1 MSLFARELPPT
12 AGLPMQASDFLP
24 GGGDLRDILA
34 NQLGT
39 PPLQLTCSGTHALL
53 IALRTLRKRAPKRDT
68 VILPAYTCPLVPI
81 AVHSLGLRVQL
92 CDTRRGHFDFDPAQ
106 LSRLADART
115 LAILPTHLGGRIAD
129 VERACDIA
137 RRAGAWVIEDAA
149 QALGARIGNSSVG
162 LRGDIGFF
170 SLAAG
175 KGLSLHEGG
184 LLVSRDDELR
194 AALAEHAAEQVRSSL
209 RWELLRSVQL
219 LGLAACYR
227 PSLLS
232 LVYGNPLRNALQRGD
247 LEEAVGDIFPLDIP
261 QHRVSHWRQNIGAN
275 AARRLPAFLQA
286 GRLRAL
292 QLRVQLAQLPAVEVV
307 DGLAGTGGTWPMLM
321 LLLPSQRA
329 RDAALD
335 ELWPRGLGA
344 SRMFIHALPD
354 YAYLRGIVPQDDMP
368 NARDFAARMLTL
380 GNSAWQTREETAEI
394 LRALA
399 AAQP

>member
-12 AGLPMQASDFLP
+12 AGLPIQASDFLP
-24 GGGDLRDILA
+24 GGGHLREVLA
-34 NQLGT
+34 SQLGT

-53 IALRTLRKRAPKRDT
+53 IALRTLRKRAPRRDT
-68 VILPAYTCPLVPI
+68 VIMPAYTCPLVPI

-92 CDTRRGHFDFDPAQ
+92 CDTRRGHFDFDPGQ
-106 LSRLADART
+106 LRRLADART

-129 VERACDIA
+129 VELACEVA
-137 RRAGAWVIEDAA
+137 RGAGAWVIEDAA
-149 QALGARIGNSSVG
+149 QALGARVGNSSVG

-194 AALAEHAAEQVRSSL
+194 AGLAEHAVQHVRSSL

-219 LGLAACYR
+219 IGLAACYR

-232 LVYGNPLRNALQRGD
+232 LVYGNPLRSALQRDD
-247 LEEAVGDIFPLDIP
+247 LEGAVGDIFPLDIP
-261 QHRVSHWRQNIGAN
+261 QHRVSHWRQNIGAR

-286 GRLRAL
+286 GRLRVL

-307 DGLAGTGGTWPMLM
+307 DGLAGSGGTWPLLM

-329 RDAALD
+329 RDAVLKD
-335 ELWPRGLGA
+335 LWPRGLGA

-354 YAYLRGIVPQDDMP
+354 YTYLRGIVPQDDMP

-380 GNSAWQTREETAEI
+380 GNSAWQTREDTAI
-394 LRALA
+394 
-399 AAQP
+399 

>member
-12 AGLPMQASDFLP
+12 AGLPMQATDFLP
-24 GGGDLRDILA
+24 GGGDLREILA

-261 QHRVSHWRQNIGAN
+261 QHRVSHWRQNIGAH

-321 LLLPSQRA
+321 LLMPSQRA

-335 ELWPRGLGA
+335 ALWPRGLGA

>member
-24 GGGDLRDILA
+24 GGGDLREILA
-34 NQLGT
+34 RQLGT

-247 LEEAVGDIFPLDIP
+247 LEEAVGDIFPLNIP

-380 GNSAWQTREETAEI
+380 GNSAWQSREETAEI

>member
-1 MSLFARELPPT
+1 MNLFARELPPT
-12 AGLPMQASDFLP
+12 AGLPLQASDFVP
-24 GGGDLRDILA
+24 GGGDLRTILA

-39 PPLQLTCSGTHALL
+39 PPLQPTCSGTHALL
-53 IALRTLRKRAPKRDT
+53 IALRTLRKRAPHRDT

-92 CDTRRGHFDFDPAQ
+92 CDTRHGHFDFDPGQ
-106 LSRLADART
+106 LKRLADART

-129 VERACDIA
+129 VELACEIA
-137 RRAGAWVIEDAA
+137 RSAGAWVIEDAA
-149 QALGARIGNSSVG
+149 QALGARVGSHSVG

-194 AALAEHAAEQVRSSL
+194 AALAEHAAQHVRFSL

-219 LGLAACYR
+219 MGLAACYR
-227 PSLLS
+227 PWLLS
-232 LVYGNPLRNALQRGD
+232 LVYGNPLRSALRRGD
-247 LEEAVGDIFPLDIP
+247 VEAAVGDVFALDIP
-261 QHRVSHWRQNIGAN
+261 QHRVSRWRLSIGAR
-275 AARRLPAFLQA
+275 AAQRLPAFLQA
-286 GRLRAL
+286 GRMRAL
-292 QLRVQLAQLPAVEVV
+292 QLRVQLAQLPVVEVV
-307 DGLAGTGGTWPMLM
+307 DGVAGTGGTWPLLM

-329 RDAALD
+329 RDAALAD
-335 ELWPRGLGA
+335 LWPRGLGV

-354 YAYLRGIVPQDDMP
+354 YAYLRGIVPPTDVP

-380 GNSAWQTREETAEI
+380 GNSAWQTREETAQI
-394 LRALA
+394 LQVLARA
-399 AAQP
+399 

>member
-1 MSLFARELPPT
+1 M
-12 AGLPMQASDFLP
+12 
-24 GGGDLRDILA
+24 
-34 NQLGT
+34 
-39 PPLQLTCSGTHALL
+39 
-53 IALRTLRKRAPKRDT
+53 
-68 VILPAYTCPLVPI
+68 ILPAYTCPLVPI

-129 VERACDIA
+129 VERACEVA
-137 RRAGAWVIEDAA
+137 RGAGAWVIEDAA
-149 QALGARIGNSSVG
+149 QALGARVGNSSVG

-194 AALAEHAAEQVRSSL
+194 AALAEHAAEQVRFSL

-232 LVYGNPLRNALQRGD
+232 LVYGNPLRSALQRGD
-247 LEEAVGDIFPLDIP
+247 LEDAVGDIFPLDIP
-261 QHRVSHWRQNIGAN
+261 QHRVSQWRQNVGAH

-380 GNSAWQTREETAEI
+380 GNSAWQTREETAQI

>member
-24 GGGDLRDILA
+24 GGGDLREILA

-292 QLRVQLAQLPAVEVV
+292 QLRVQLAQLPAVEVI

-321 LLLPSQRA
+321 LLMPSQRA

-335 ELWPRGLGA
+335 ALWPRGLGA

-354 YAYLRGIVPQDDMP
+354 YAYLRGVVPQDDMP

-380 GNSAWQTREETAEI
+380 GNSAWQTPEETAEI

>member
-1 MSLFARELPPT
+1 
-12 AGLPMQASDFLP
+12 MQASDFLP

-34 NQLGT
+34 RQLGT

-53 IALRTLRKRAPKRDT
+53 IALRTLRKRAPNRDT

-92 CDTRRGHFDFDPAQ
+92 CDTRHGHFDFDPGQ
-106 LSRLADART
+106 LKRLADART

-129 VERACDIA
+129 VELACEIA
-137 RRAGAWVIEDAA
+137 RGAGAWVIEDAA

-184 LLVSRDDELR
+184 LLVSRDYELR
-194 AALAEHAAEQVRSSL
+194 AALAGHAAE
-209 RWELLRSVQL
+209 QL

-232 LVYGNPLRNALQRGD
+232 LVYGNPLRSALQRGD
-247 LEEAVGDIFPLDIP
+247 LEEAVGDIFPLEIP
-261 QHRVSHWRQNIGAN
+261 QHRVSQWRQNIGAH

-329 RDAALD
+329 RDAALKN
-335 ELWPRGLGA
+335 LWPRGLGA

-354 YAYLRGIVPQDDMP
+354 YAYLRGIVPATD
-368 NARDFAARMLTL
+368 R
-380 GNSAWQTREETAEI
+380 
-394 LRALA
+394 LA
-399 AAQP
+399 DP

>member
-12 AGLPMQASDFLP
+12 AGLPIQASDFLP
-24 GGGDLRDILA
+24 GGGDLREVLA
-34 NQLGT
+34 SQLGT

-53 IALRTLRKRAPKRDT
+53 IALRTLRKRAPRRDT
-68 VILPAYTCPLVPI
+68 VIMPAYTCPLVPI

-92 CDTRRGHFDFDPAQ
+92 CDTRRGHFDFDPGQ
-106 LSRLADART
+106 LRRLADART

-129 VERACDIA
+129 VELACEVA
-137 RRAGAWVIEDAA
+137 RNAGAWVIEDAA
-149 QALGARIGNSSVG
+149 QALGARVGNTSVG

-194 AALAEHAAEQVRSSL
+194 AALAGHAVQHVRSSL

-219 LGLAACYR
+219 IGLAACYR

-232 LVYGNPLRNALQRGD
+232 LVYGNPLRSALQRDD
-247 LEEAVGDIFPLDIP
+247 LEGAVGDIFPLDIP
-261 QHRVSHWRQNIGAN
+261 QHRVSHWRQNIGAR

-307 DGLAGTGGTWPMLM
+307 DGLAGSGGTWPLLM

-329 RDAALD
+329 RDAVLKD
-335 ELWPRGLGA
+335 LWPRGLGA

-354 YAYLRGIVPQDDMP
+354 YTYLRGIVPQDDMP

-380 GNSAWQTREETAEI
+380 GNSAWQTREDTAEI
-394 LRALA
+394 LQVLARA
-399 AAQP
+399 

>member
-24 GGGDLRDILA
+24 GGGDLREILA
-34 NQLGT
+34 RQLGT

-261 QHRVSHWRQNIGAN
+261 QHRVSHWRQNIGAH

-321 LLLPSQRA
+321 LLMPSQRA

-335 ELWPRGLGA
+335 ALWARGLGA

>member
-24 GGGDLRDILA
+24 GGGDLREILA

-321 LLLPSQRA
+321 LLMPSQRA

-335 ELWPRGLGA
+335 ALWPRGLGA

-399 AAQP
+399 AAQT

>member
-12 AGLPMQASDFLP
+12 AGLPIQASDFLP
-24 GGGDLRDILA
+24 GGGDLREVLA
-34 NQLGT
+34 SQLGT
-39 PPLQLTCSGTHALL
+39 PPQLTCSGTHALL
-53 IALRTLRKRAPKRDT
+53 IALRTLRKRAPRRDT
-68 VILPAYTCPLVPI
+68 VIMPAYTCPLVPI

-92 CDTRRGHFDFDPAQ
+92 CDTRRGHFDFDPGQ
-106 LSRLADART
+106 LRRLADART

-129 VERACDIA
+129 VELACEVA
-137 RRAGAWVIEDAA
+137 RNAGAWVIEDAA
-149 QALGARIGNSSVG
+149 QALGARVGNSSVG

-194 AALAEHAAEQVRSSL
+194 AALAEHAVQHVRSSL

-219 LGLAACYR
+219 IGLAACYR

-232 LVYGNPLRNALQRGD
+232 LVYGNPLRSALQRDD

-261 QHRVSHWRQNIGAN
+261 QHRVSHWRQNIGAH

-307 DGLAGTGGTWPMLM
+307 DGLAGSGGTWPLLM

-329 RDAALD
+329 RDAVLKD
-335 ELWPRGLGA
+335 LWPRGLGA
-344 SRMFIHALPD
+344 SRMFIHALPG

-394 LRALA
+394 LQVLARA
-399 AAQP
+399 

>member
-24 GGGDLRDILA
+24 GGGDLREILA
-34 NQLGT
+34 RQLGT

-321 LLLPSQRA
+321 LLMPSQRA

-335 ELWPRGLGA
+335 ALWPRGLGA

-354 YAYLRGIVPQDDMP
+354 YAYLRGVVPQDDMP
-368 NARDFAARMLTL
+368 NARDFAARMLTV
-380 GNSAWQTREETAEI
+380 GNSAWQTPEETAEI

>member
-1 MSLFARELPPT
+1 MNLFARELPPT
-12 AGLPMQASDFLP
+12 AGLPLQASDFVP
-24 GGGDLRDILA
+24 GGGDLRTILA

-39 PPLQLTCSGTHALL
+39 PPLQPTCSGTHALL
-53 IALRTLRKRAPKRDT
+53 IALRTLRKRAPHRDT

-92 CDTRRGHFDFDPAQ
+92 CDTRHGHFDFDPAQ
-106 LSRLADART
+106 LKRLADART

-129 VERACDIA
+129 VELACEIA
-137 RRAGAWVIEDAA
+137 RSAGAWVIEDAA
-149 QALGARIGNSSVG
+149 QALGARVGNHSVG

-194 AALAEHAAEQVRSSL
+194 AALAEHAAQHVRFSL

-219 LGLAACYR
+219 MGLAACYR

-232 LVYGNPLRNALQRGD
+232 LVYGNPLRSALRRGD
-247 LEEAVGDIFPLDIP
+247 VEAAVGDVFALDIP
-261 QHRVSHWRQNIGAN
+261 QHRVSRWRQSIGAR
-275 AARRLPAFLQA
+275 AAQRLPAFLQA

-292 QLRVQLAQLPAVEVV
+292 QLRVQLAQLPVVEVV
-307 DGLAGTGGTWPMLM
+307 DGVAGTGGTWPLLM

-329 RDAALD
+329 RDAALAD
-335 ELWPRGLGA
+335 LWPRGLGV

-354 YAYLRGIVPQDDMP
+354 YAYLRGIVPPTDVP

-380 GNSAWQTREETAEI
+380 GNSAWQTREETAQI
-394 LRALA
+394 LQVLARA
-399 AAQP
+399 

>member
-24 GGGDLRDILA
+24 GGGDLREILA

-149 QALGARIGNSSVG
+149 QALGARVGNSSVG

-321 LLLPSQRA
+321 LLMPSQRA

-335 ELWPRGLGA
+335 ALWPRGLGA

-354 YAYLRGIVPQDDMP
+354 YAYLRGIVPQDEMP

-399 AAQP
+399 AAQL

>member
-24 GGGDLRDILA
+24 GGGDLREILA
-34 NQLGT
+34 RQLGT

-232 LVYGNPLRNALQRGD
+232 LVYGSPLRSALRRGD

-321 LLLPSQRA
+321 LLMPSQRA

-335 ELWPRGLGA
+335 ALWPRGLGA

-354 YAYLRGIVPQDDMP
+354 YAYLRGVVPQDDMP
-368 NARDFAARMLTL
+368 NARDFAARMLTV
-380 GNSAWQTREETAEI
+380 GNSAWQTPEETAEI

>member
-34 NQLGT
+34 TQLGT

-129 VERACDIA
+129 VERACEVA
-137 RRAGAWVIEDAA
+137 RGAGAWVIEDAA
-149 QALGARIGNSSVG
+149 QALGARVGNSSVG

-194 AALAEHAAEQVRSSL
+194 AALAEHAAEQVRFSL

-232 LVYGNPLRNALQRGD
+232 LVYGNPLRSALQRGD
-247 LEEAVGDIFPLDIP
+247 LEDAVGDIFPLDIP
-261 QHRVSHWRQNIGAN
+261 QHRVSQWRQNVGAH

-286 GRLRAL
+286 
-292 QLRVQLAQLPAVEVV
+292 VEVV
-307 DGLAGTGGTWPMLM
+307 DGLEIGGGTWPMLM

-380 GNSAWQTREETAEI
+380 GNSAWQTREETAQI

>member
-1 MSLFARELPPT
+1 MSLLARELPPT

-24 GGGDLRDILA
+24 GGGDLREILA
-34 NQLGT
+34 RQLGT

>member
-24 GGGDLRDILA
+24 GGGDLREILA
-34 NQLGT
+34 SQLGT

-53 IALRTLRKRAPKRDT
+53 IALRTLRRRAPKRDT
-68 VILPAYTCPLVPI
+68 VIMPAYTCPLVPI

-92 CDTRRGHFDFDPAQ
+92 CDTRRGHFDFDPGQ
-106 LSRLADART
+106 LKRLADART

-129 VERACDIA
+129 VDLANEVARA
-137 RRAGAWVIEDAA
+137 AGAWVIEDAA
-149 QALGARIGNSSVG
+149 QALGARVGNSSVG

-184 LLVSRDDELR
+184 LLVSRDDALR
-194 AALAEHAAEQVRSSL
+194 AALAEHAAEQTRFNL

-232 LVYGNPLRNALQRGD
+232 LVYGNPLRRALQRGD
-247 LEEAVGDIFPLDIP
+247 LEEAVGDIFALDIP
-261 QHRVSHWRQNIGAN
+261 QHRVSRWRQNIGSN

-321 LLLPSQRA
+321 LLLPSQQA
-329 RDAALD
+329 RDGVLKD
-335 ELWPRGLGA
+335 LWPRGLGV

-354 YAYLRGIVPQDDMP
+354 YTYLRDIVPQDDMP

-380 GNSAWQTREETAEI
+380 GNSAWQTREDTAEI
-394 LRALA
+394 LQALA
-399 AAQP
+399 RA

>member
-1 MSLFARELPPT
+1 MRLFARELPPT

-34 NQLGT
+34 SQLGT

-92 CDTRRGHFDFDPAQ
+92 CDTRRGHFDFDPGPLKQ
-106 LSRLADART
+106 LADART
-115 LAILPTHLGGRIAD
+115 LAILPPHLGGRIAD
-129 VERACDIA
+129 VELACEIA
-137 RRAGAWVIEDAA
+137 HGAGAWVIEDAA
-149 QALGARIGNSSVG
+149 QALGARVGNSSVG

-194 AALAEHAAEQVRSSL
+194 AALAGHAAEQVCFSL
-209 RWELLRSVQL
+209 RWELLRGVQL

-232 LVYGNPLRNALQRGD
+232 LVYGNPLRSALQRGD

-261 QHRVSHWRQNIGAN
+261 QHRVSQWRQNIGAR

-292 QLRVQLAQLPAVEVV
+292 QRRVQLAQLPAVEVV

-380 GNSAWQTREETAEI
+380 GNSTWQTREETAEI

-399 AAQP
+399 RA

>member
-24 GGGDLRDILA
+24 GGGDLREILA
-34 NQLGT
+34 SQLGT

-53 IALRTLRKRAPKRDT
+53 IALRTLRRRAPRRDT
-68 VILPAYTCPLVPI
+68 VIMAAYTCPLVPI

-92 CDTRRGHFDFDPAQ
+92 CDTRRGHFDFDPGQ
-106 LSRLADART
+106 LKRLADART

-129 VERACDIA
+129 VDLANEVARA
-137 RRAGAWVIEDAA
+137 AGAWVIEDAA
-149 QALGARIGNSSVG
+149 QALGARVGNSSVG

-184 LLVSRDDELR
+184 LLVSRDDALR
-194 AALAEHAAEQVRSSL
+194 AALAEHAAEQTHFNL

-232 LVYGNPLRNALQRGD
+232 LVYGNPLRRALQRGD
-247 LEEAVGDIFPLDIP
+247 LEEAVGDIFALDIP
-261 QHRVSHWRQNIGAN
+261 QHRVSRWRQNIGAN

-321 LLLPSQRA
+321 LLLPSQQA
-329 RDAALD
+329 RDGVLK
-335 ELWPRGLGA
+335 ELWPRGLGV

-354 YAYLRGIVPQDDMP
+354 YTYLRGIVPGDPMP

-380 GNSAWQTREETAEI
+380 GNSAWQTREDTAEI
-394 LRALA
+394 LQALA
-399 AAQP
+399 RA

>member
-12 AGLPMQASDFLP
+12 AGLPIQASDFLP
-24 GGGDLRDILA
+24 GGGDLREVLA
-34 NQLGT
+34 SQLGT

-53 IALRTLRKRAPKRDT
+53 IALRTLRKRAPRRDT
-68 VILPAYTCPLVPI
+68 VIMPAYTCPLVPI

-92 CDTRRGHFDFDPAQ
+92 CDTRRGHFDFDPGQ
-106 LSRLADART
+106 LRRLADART

-129 VERACDIA
+129 VELACEVA
-137 RRAGAWVIEDAA
+137 RNAGAWVIEDAA
-149 QALGARIGNSSVG
+149 QALGARVGNTSVG

-194 AALAEHAAEQVRSSL
+194 AALAGHAVQHVRSSL

-219 LGLAACYR
+219 IGLAACYR

-232 LVYGNPLRNALQRGD
+232 LVYGNPLRSALQRDD

-261 QHRVSHWRQNIGAN
+261 QHRVSHWRQNIGAR

-307 DGLAGTGGTWPMLM
+307 DGLAGSGGTWPLLM

-329 RDAALD
+329 RDAVLKD
-335 ELWPRGLGA
+335 LWPRGLGA

-354 YAYLRGIVPQDDMP
+354 YTYLRGIVPQDDMP

-380 GNSAWQTREETAEI
+380 GNSAWQTREDTAEI
-394 LRALA
+394 LQVLARA
-399 AAQP
+399 

>member
-24 GGGDLRDILA
+24 GGGDLRAILA
-34 NQLGT
+34 SQLGT

-92 CDTRRGHFDFDPAQ
+92 CDTRRGHFDFDPGQ
-106 LSRLADART
+106 LRRLADART

-129 VERACDIA
+129 VELACEVA
-137 RRAGAWVIEDAA
+137 RNAGAWVIEDAA
-149 QALGARIGNSSVG
+149 QALGARVGNSSVG

-194 AALAEHAAEQVRSSL
+194 AGLAEHAAEQVRFSL

-232 LVYGNPLRNALQRGD
+232 LVYGNPLRSALQRGD
-247 LEEAVGDIFPLDIP
+247 LEDAVGDIFPLDIP
-261 QHRVSHWRQNIGAN
+261 QHRVSQWRQNVGAQ

-329 RDAALD
+329 RDAVLKD
-335 ELWPRGLGA
+335 LWPRGLGA

-394 LRALA
+394 LQVLARA
-399 AAQP
+399 

>member
-24 GGGDLRDILA
+24 GGGDLREILA
-34 NQLGT
+34 SQLGT

-53 IALRTLRKRAPKRDT
+53 IALRTLRRRAPRRDT
-68 VILPAYTCPLVPI
+68 VIMPAYTCPLVPI

-92 CDTRRGHFDFDPAQ
+92 CDTRRGHFDFDPGQ
-106 LSRLADART
+106 LKRLADART

-129 VERACDIA
+129 VDLANEVARA
-137 RRAGAWVIEDAA
+137 AGAWVIEDAA
-149 QALGARIGNSSVG
+149 QALGARVGNSSVG

-184 LLVSRDDELR
+184 LLVSRDDALR
-194 AALAEHAAEQVRSSL
+194 AALAQHAAEQTRFNL

-232 LVYGNPLRNALQRGD
+232 LVYGNPLRRALQRGD
-247 LEEAVGDIFPLDIP
+247 LEEAVGDIFALDIP
-261 QHRVSHWRQNIGAN
+261 QHRVSRWRQNIGAN

-321 LLLPSQRA
+321 LLLPSQQA
-329 RDAALD
+329 RDGVLK
-335 ELWPRGLGA
+335 ELWPRGLGV

-354 YAYLRGIVPQDDMP
+354 YTYLRGIVPGDPMP
-368 NARDFAARMLTL
+368 KARDFAARMLTL
-380 GNSAWQTREETAEI
+380 GNSAWQTREDTAEI
-394 LRALA
+394 LQALA
-399 AAQP
+399 RA

>member
-24 GGGDLRDILA
+24 GGGDLREILA
-34 NQLGT
+34 RQLGT

-380 GNSAWQTREETAEI
+380 GNSAWQSREETAEI

>member
-24 GGGDLRDILA
+24 GGGDLREILA
-34 NQLGT
+34 RQLGT

-321 LLLPSQRA
+321 LLMPSQRA

-335 ELWPRGLGA
+335 ALWPRGLGA

>member
-24 GGGDLRDILA
+24 GGGDLREILA

-321 LLLPSQRA
+321 LLMPSQRA

-335 ELWPRGLGA
+335 ALWPRGLGA

-399 AAQP
+399 AAQL